1 MSDTAAERDDRWFF
15 GHPKGLAYLA
25 FTEAWE
31 RFSYYGMIALL
42 VLYMT
47 KQLLLPGHVE
57 NIVGFEGIR
66 WLAEHTYGG
75 GKTMTV
81 VALASA
87 IYGFYSST
95 VYLMPFFGG
104 LLADWVLGRTRTVIL
119 GGVLMATGHFLMA
132 FDASFL
138 A

>member
-1 MSDTAAERDDRWFF
+1 MTAAQATAGAVLEQGDDSFL

-57 NIVGFEGIR
+57 NIVGFEGVR
-66 WLAEHTYGG
+66 WRPAHPDGG
-75 GKTMTV
+75 AKTMTF

-95 VYLMPFFGG
+95 VYLTPFFGG

-119 GGVLMATGHFLMA
+119 GAVLMATGHFLM
-132 FDASFL
+132 
-138 A
+138 